1 LEHNFTSRHQI
12 RNFAT
17 PGMSDLD
24 ANDIWDLFPVPT
36 LVLSP
41 SCCIQRVSNS
51 LLDAWKRQR
60 GELVGRD
67 LFAALYG
74 NSQLE
79 RFDRIPLTRAIE
91 VAVAARQLRLC
102 YAAYTAHEASWSARI
117 IPIFRK
123 DELILLVLEWEL
135 VEADIGATGI
145 ELTQS
150 LLSVDEMFRLLIQT
164 VKDYAIFLLDTRGY
178 VATWNTGA
186 ELLKGYKKGDI
197 VGKHFSTFYGEN
209 DLQSGKPEKELETC
223 LREGRVQDE
232 GWRYRKDGSRFWASV
247 VITAVH
253 RNGVHVGFGKVTRD
267 LTERRESEVRL
278 IAAYEQSAKL
288 KNDFLANMSHEI
300 RTPMHGML
308 SACALLLD
316 TPLAENQRE
325 MANLI
330 SESGQVL
337 LQVIND
343 ILDYSKIASGNVVIK
358 PGLLDIASIISS
370 VSRSVQVTLR
380 AGVHLKFN
388 LSAEL
393 PKVARGDSLRFRQI
407 IQNIVDNAAKFT
419 EEGCIWVQASVLTED
434 ETTYTILTSVSDT
447 GIGVTDA
454 AAQRLFKPFTQLEP
468 SANKRFQGTGLGLS
482 IAKSL
487 TELMGGQIGYRP
499 NPERKGTVFWFSVK
513 LEKIVNLEQHNSVER
528 RPDEGAEETHQ
539 GSRYENDAVVL
550 KQLQEI
556 APKKRLLAAEDNVI
570 NQKVLVRMLRSFG
583 FTQIDMAYD
592 GAQAVSML
600 KSSPDKYQLVM
611 MDVSMPVM
619 DGFEAT
625 HKIRSSGINVPIL
638 AMTAYALTGD
648 METCLEKGMDDYIS
662 KPMDRN
668 MLQQKLLR
676 WLDGSN
682 QFDATADGV
691 AAPRNVLPL
700 RVTRELV

>member
-1 LEHNFTSRHQI
+1 
-12 RNFAT
+12 
-17 PGMSDLD
+17 MSDLD

-682 QFDATADGV
+682 QFDATADVV

>member
-513 LEKIVNLEQHNSVER
+513 LEKIVDLEQHSSVER

-556 APKKRLLAAEDNVI
+556 APKTRLLAAEDNVI

>member
-1 LEHNFTSRHQI
+1 
-12 RNFAT
+12 
-17 PGMSDLD
+17 
-24 ANDIWDLFPVPT
+24 
-36 LVLSP
+36 
-41 SCCIQRVSNS
+41 
-51 LLDAWKRQR
+51 
-60 GELVGRD
+60 
-67 LFAALYG
+67 
-74 NSQLE
+74 
-79 RFDRIPLTRAIE
+79 
-91 VAVAARQLRLC
+91 
-102 YAAYTAHEASWSARI
+102 
-117 IPIFRK
+117 
-123 DELILLVLEWEL
+123 
-135 VEADIGATGI
+135 
-145 ELTQS
+145 
-150 LLSVDEMFRLLIQT
+150 
-164 VKDYAIFLLDTRGY
+164 
-178 VATWNTGA
+178 
-186 ELLKGYKKGDI
+186 
-197 VGKHFSTFYGEN
+197 
-209 DLQSGKPEKELETC
+209 
-223 LREGRVQDE
+223 
-232 GWRYRKDGSRFWASV
+232 
-247 VITAVH
+247 
-253 RNGVHVGFGKVTRD
+253 
-267 LTERRESEVRL
+267 
-278 IAAYEQSAKL
+278 
-288 KNDFLANMSHEI
+288 
-300 RTPMHGML
+300 
-308 SACALLLD
+308 
-316 TPLAENQRE
+316 LAENQRE

-380 AGVHLKFN
+380 AGVYLKFD

>member
-1 LEHNFTSRHQI
+1 
-12 RNFAT
+12 
-17 PGMSDLD
+17 MSDLD